1 MSWRYLMT
9 RSPRTAAAWFAR
21 LQSREVSAA
30 ERTQFQLWLEAEP
43 GNQEAFRRSEKL
55 WQLLGVVVRD
65 GQAIEFTRR
74 TLSQSELTRSDR
86 ASIGRWSA
94 VTAALV
100 LAAVAS
106 SWAVEHVGVRGVE
119 TAVGEQQRIVLVDGS
134 CVTLN
139 TASRL
144 RIDYRFGRR
153 RILLE
158 KGEALFDVAHDP
170 SHPFVVQAGQSIVTA
185 LGTEFAVAKSVQG
198 VEVSVLEGRVRAG
211 SVRAREAIHPSV
223 VLTAGQAGR
232 LVPGNREWIRGD
244 ADSGRIKAWQAARLQ
259 FQNETLEAVV
269 TEFNRYSTT
278 QLVLEDA
285 QLAALPVSGVF
296 RIGQTESLVR
306 ALVEVYPIKARR
318 ESTRILLR
326 LAPSSATPMEYIVK
340 GSETQAAPS
349 DRPQGQMPR
358 ISE

>member
-1 MSWRYLMT
+1 
-9 RSPRTAAAWFAR
+9 
-21 LQSREVSAA
+21 
-30 ERTQFQLWLEAEP
+30 
-43 GNQEAFRRSEKL
+43 
-55 WQLLGVVVRD
+55 
-65 GQAIEFTRR
+65 
-74 TLSQSELTRSDR
+74 
-86 ASIGRWSA
+86 
-94 VTAALV
+94 V

-106 SWAVEHVGVRGVE
+106 SWAVEYVGVRGVD

-158 KGEALFDVAHDP
+158 RGEALFDVAHDP

-211 SVRAREAIHPSV
+211 SVRAREAIRPSV

-244 ADSGRIKAWQAARLQ
+244 ADAGRIKAWQAARLQ

-306 ALVEVYPIKARR
+306 ALVDVYPIKARR

-326 LAPSSATPMEYIVK
+326 LAPSSATPMQYIVK
-340 GSETQAAPS
+340 GRETQAAPS